1 MNVGFLADKIPYQ
14 NRRGW
19 GVYSY
24 QLLKAILSIDK
35 ENTYRCFYNL
45 FRKGDPKFI
54 LDVPGSRLT
63 NRVWPIPGRL
73 LQWLWEDWGLL
84 AAEDFLGSVDI
95 FHSPYE
101 FLPKTRKARTVVTV
115 HDVSFLKH
123 PDYFD
128 PSFVELFTRR
138 IRHIVKKA
146 DKIIA
151 DSHNTKK
158 ELAEF
163 TGVSPD
169 RVVVIHL
176 GMDEQFRPIKDREK
190 LNEVAQRYKI
200 SGPYILFIGA
210 ADKDKNLTRLTQAFA
225 QLIPTHD
232 QLQLVFAGSM
242 NWGFRQLK
250 EQFASLSQENKIV
263 FTGFIDDSDLPA
275 LYCGATT
282 LAIPS
287 IHEGFGL
294 PALEAMACGTPV
306 LCSNTS
312 SFPEVVG
319 DAALQVDPYNLDEIA
334 ASLRNLV
341 EDNQL
346 RLSCIEKGL
355 ARAEKFSWDNTARQ
369 TIEVYKELA

>member
-1 MNVGFLADKIPYQ
+1 MNVGFLADKIPYK

-24 QLLKAILSIDK
+24 QLLKAILSLDQ

-45 FRKGDPKFI
+45 FRKGDPTLI
-54 LDVPGSRLT
+54 LDVPGSRVK

-73 LQWLWEDWGLL
+73 LQLLWEDWNLL
-84 AAEDFLGSVDI
+84 AAEDFLGPIDV

-101 FLPKTRKARTVVTV
+101 FLPKTRKARTVVSV
-115 HDVSFLKH
+115 HDVTFLKH
-123 PDYFD
+123 PDYLD
-128 PSFVELFTRR
+128 PSFVELYTRR
-138 IRHIVKKA
+138 IHHIVKNA

-151 DSHNTKK
+151 VSHNTKN

-169 RVVVIHL
+169 RVAVIHQ
-176 GMDEQFRPIKDREK
+176 GMGEQFRPIKDGK
-190 LNEVAQRYKI
+190 ILNKVAQRYQI
-200 SGPYILFIGA
+200 PGPYILFLGA
-210 ADKDKNLTRLTQAFA
+210 ADKDKNLIRLTKAFA
-225 QLIPTHD
+225 QLIPKHD
-232 QLQLVFAGSM
+232 QLRLVFAGSL

-250 EQFASLSQENKIV
+250 DKFASLSQKNKII
-263 FTGFIDDSDLPA
+263 FTGFVEDLDLPA
-275 LYCGATT
+275 LYSGATA

-294 PALEAMACGTPV
+294 PTIEAMACGTPV
-306 LCSNTS
+306 LCSNSS

-319 DAALQVDPYNLDEIA
+319 SAAVQVDPYNVDEIA
-334 ASLRNLV
+334 EGLRSLV

-346 RLSCIEKGL
+346 RLSCIKKGL
-355 ARAEKFSWDNTARQ
+355 ARAVKFSWDNTARQ